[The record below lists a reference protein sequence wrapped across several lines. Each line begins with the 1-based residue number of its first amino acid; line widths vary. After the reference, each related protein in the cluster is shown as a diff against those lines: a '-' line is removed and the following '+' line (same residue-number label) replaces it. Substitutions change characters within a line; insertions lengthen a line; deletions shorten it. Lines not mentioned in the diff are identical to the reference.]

1 MPRAGTR
8 STRTKVAQHVT
19 HRHAP
24 SQPALP
30 GPALIQNRV
39 DARTGAASP
48 PSDSIHSSDIAFK
61 PNNDGWGGGN
71 PAYASNYDR
80 IFGNKNGST
89 KKAAPEPTAPQPAA
103 QALDARDAL
112 ALRRILRESGESSAL
127 AEILE
132 ESGWRRGG

>member
-1 MPRAGTR
+1 MLRIALRRATQR
-8 STRTKVAQHVT
+8 VAVRHSSKTASTP
-19 HRHAP
+19 AP
-24 SQPALP
+24 APQ
-30 GPALIQNRV
+30 
-39 DARTGAASP
+39 
-48 PSDSIHSSDIAFK
+48 SDSIHSSDIAFK

-71 PAYASNYDR
+71 PQYASNYDR

-89 KKAAPEPTAPQPAA
+89 KKKSETAAAASQPAA

>member
-1 MPRAGTR
+1 MLRIVLRRATQR
-8 STRTKVAQHVT
+8 VSVRHSSKTASTP
-19 HRHAP
+19 AP
-24 SQPALP
+24 APQ
-30 GPALIQNRV
+30 
-39 DARTGAASP
+39 
-48 PSDSIHSSDIAFK
+48 SDSIHSSDIAFK

-80 IFGNKNGST
+80 IFGNKNGSA
-89 KKAAPEPTAPQPAA
+89 KKAAPEQTAPQPAA

>member
-1 MPRAGTR
+1 MLRIALRRASQR
-8 STRTKVAQHVT
+8 VPVRHSSKAASTP
-19 HRHAP
+19 AP
-24 SQPALP
+24 AP
-30 GPALIQNRV
+30 
-39 DARTGAASP
+39 SP
-48 PSDSIHSSDIAFK
+48 PSDSLHSSDIAFK

-71 PAYASNYDR
+71 PKYASNYDR

-89 KKAAPEPTAPQPAA
+89 KKAASEQTAPQPAA

-132 ESGWRRGG
+132 ESGWRRSG

>member
-1 MPRAGTR
+1 MLRIALRRATQR
-8 STRTKVAQHVT
+8 VAVRHSSKTASTP
-19 HRHAP
+19 AP
-24 SQPALP
+24 AP
-30 GPALIQNRV
+30 
-39 DARTGAASP
+39 ASP
-48 PSDSIHSSDIAFK
+48 PSDSLHSSDIAFK

-71 PAYASNYDR
+71 PQYASNYDR

-89 KKAAPEPTAPQPAA
+89 QKAAPEQTAPQPAA
-103 QALDARDAL
+103 QALDASDAL

>member
-1 MPRAGTR
+1 MLRIALRRATR
-8 STRTKVAQHVT
+8 VPVRHSSKTASTP
-19 HRHAP
+19 AP
-24 SQPALP
+24 AP
-30 GPALIQNRV
+30 
-39 DARTGAASP
+39 T
-48 PSDSIHSSDIAFK
+48 DSIHSSDIAFK

-71 PAYASNYDR
+71 PRYADNYDR

-89 KKAAPEPTAPQPAA
+89 KKTSETAAAAPQPAA

-132 ESGWRRGG
+132 AAGWRRG

>member
-1 MPRAGTR
+1 MLRIALRRATQR
-8 STRTKVAQHVT
+8 VSVRHSSKTASTP
-19 HRHAP
+19 AP
-24 SQPALP
+24 APQ
-30 GPALIQNRV
+30 
-39 DARTGAASP
+39 
-48 PSDSIHSSDIAFK
+48 SDSIHSSDIAFK

-71 PAYASNYDR
+71 PQYASNYDR

-89 KKAAPEPTAPQPAA
+89 KKTSETAAAASQPAA

>member
-1 MPRAGTR
+1 MLRIATRRASQRFVVRHSSKTA
-8 STRTKVAQHVT
+8 STP
-19 HRHAP
+19 AP
-24 SQPALP
+24 AP
-30 GPALIQNRV
+30 
-39 DARTGAASP
+39 ASP

-71 PAYASNYDR
+71 PRYASNYDR

-89 KKAAPEPTAPQPAA
+89 KKTSEPAAAASQPAA

-127 AEILE
+127 VEILE
-132 ESGWRRGG
+132 AAGWRRS

>member
-1 MPRAGTR
+1 MLRIALRRASQRAVRHSSKTA
-8 STRTKVAQHVT
+8 STP
-19 HRHAP
+19 AP
-24 SQPALP
+24 AP
-30 GPALIQNRV
+30 
-39 DARTGAASP
+39 SP

-80 IFGNKNGST
+80 IFGNKNGSA
-89 KKAAPEPTAPQPAA
+89 KKAAPEQTAPQPAA

>member
-1 MPRAGTR
+1 MLRIATRRASQRFLVRHSSKTA
-8 STRTKVAQHVT
+8 STP
-19 HRHAP
+19 AP
-24 SQPALP
+24 AP
-30 GPALIQNRV
+30 
-39 DARTGAASP
+39 ASP

-71 PAYASNYDR
+71 PQYASNYDR
-80 IFGNKNGST
+80 IFGNKNGSA
-89 KKAAPEPTAPQPAA
+89 KKAAPEATAPQPAA

>member
-1 MPRAGTR
+1 MLRIALRRVSQRVAVRHSSKTA
-8 STRTKVAQHVT
+8 STP
-19 HRHAP
+19 AP
-24 SQPALP
+24 A
-30 GPALIQNRV
+30 
-39 DARTGAASP
+39 P
-48 PSDSIHSSDIAFK
+48 PSDSLHSSDIAFK

-71 PAYASNYDR
+71 PKYASNYDR
-80 IFGNKNGST
+80 IFGNKNGTT
-89 KKAAPEPTAPQPAA
+89 KKAAPEPTAAAPAA

>member
-1 MPRAGTR
+1 MLRLITRRASQRFVVRHSSKTA
-8 STRTKVAQHVT
+8 STP
-19 HRHAP
+19 AP
-24 SQPALP
+24 AP
-30 GPALIQNRV
+30 
-39 DARTGAASP
+39 SP
-48 PSDSIHSSDIAFK
+48 PSDSLHSSDIAFK

-71 PAYASNYDR
+71 PQYASNYDR

-89 KKAAPEPTAPQPAA
+89 KQAAPEQTAPQPAA

-112 ALRRILRESGESSAL
+112 ALRRILRESGDSSAL

>member
-1 MPRAGTR
+1 MLRIALRRATQR
-8 STRTKVAQHVT
+8 VAVRHSSKTASTP
-19 HRHAP
+19 AP
-24 SQPALP
+24 AP
-30 GPALIQNRV
+30 
-39 DARTGAASP
+39 ASP

-89 KKAAPEPTAPQPAA
+89 KQQAPEPAASQPAA

-112 ALRRILRESGESSAL
+112 ALRRILRESGESSTL
-127 AEILE
+127 KEILE
-132 ESGWRRGG
+132 AAGWRRS

>member
-1 MPRAGTR
+1 MLRIALRRATQR
-8 STRTKVAQHVT
+8 VPIRYSSKTASTP
-19 HRHAP
+19 AP
-24 SQPALP
+24 AP
-30 GPALIQNRV
+30 
-39 DARTGAASP
+39 SP

-71 PAYASNYDR
+71 PQYASNYDR
-80 IFGNKNGST
+80 IFGNKNGGS
-89 KKAAPEPTAPQPAA
+89 KKAPAATAAAQQPAT

>member
-1 MPRAGTR
+1 MLRIALRRASQRFVVRHSSKTA
-8 STRTKVAQHVT
+8 STP
-19 HRHAP
+19 AP
-24 SQPALP
+24 AP
-30 GPALIQNRV
+30 
-39 DARTGAASP
+39 ASP

-71 PAYASNYDR
+71 PQYASNYDR
-80 IFGNKNGST
+80 IFGNKNGS
-89 KKAAPEPTAPQPAA
+89 KKATAPEQTAPQTAA

>member
-1 MPRAGTR
+1 MLRIALRRATQR
-8 STRTKVAQHVT
+8 VPVRHSSKTASTP
-19 HRHAP
+19 AP
-24 SQPALP
+24 AP
-30 GPALIQNRV
+30 
-39 DARTGAASP
+39 SP

-71 PAYASNYDR
+71 PQYASNYDR

-89 KKAAPEPTAPQPAA
+89 KKTSETAAAASQPAA

>member
-1 MPRAGTR
+1 MLRIALRRATR
-8 STRTKVAQHVT
+8 VPVRHSSKAASTP
-19 HRHAP
+19 AP
-24 SQPALP
+24 AP
-30 GPALIQNRV
+30 
-39 DARTGAASP
+39 ASP

-71 PAYASNYDR
+71 PQYASNYDR
-80 IFGNKNGST
+80 IFGNKNGGST
-89 KKAAPEPTAPQPAA
+89 KAPAATAAASQPAA

>member
-1 MPRAGTR
+1 MLRLVTRRASQRFVVRHSSKTA
-8 STRTKVAQHVT
+8 STP
-19 HRHAP
+19 AP
-24 SQPALP
+24 AP
-30 GPALIQNRV
+30 
-39 DARTGAASP
+39 ASP

-71 PAYASNYDR
+71 PNYASGYDR
-80 IFGNKNGST
+80 IFGNKNGGAT
-89 KKAAPEPTAPQPAA
+89 KAPAATAAASQPAA

>member
-1 MPRAGTR
+1 MLRIALRRATQR
-8 STRTKVAQHVT
+8 VAVRHSSKAASTP
-19 HRHAP
+19 AP
-24 SQPALP
+24 AP
-30 GPALIQNRV
+30 
-39 DARTGAASP
+39 ASP

-71 PAYASNYDR
+71 PQYASNYDR
-80 IFGNKNGST
+80 IFGNKNGSA
-89 KKAAPEPTAPQPAA
+89 KKAAPEQTAPQPAA

>member
-1 MPRAGTR
+1 MLRLITRRASQR
-8 STRTKVAQHVT
+8 FVV
-19 HRHAP
+19 RHSSKTASAP
-24 SQPALP
+24 SPAP
-30 GPALIQNRV
+30 
-39 DARTGAASP
+39 ASP

-71 PAYASNYDR
+71 PNYASGYDR
-80 IFGNKNGST
+80 IFGNKNGAT
-89 KKAAPEPTAPQPAA
+89 KQQAPEQTAPQPTA

-132 ESGWRRGG
+132 AAGWRRG

>member
-1 MPRAGTR
+1 MLRIATRRASQRFLVRHSSKTA
-8 STRTKVAQHVT
+8 STP
-19 HRHAP
+19 AP
-24 SQPALP
+24 AP
-30 GPALIQNRV
+30 
-39 DARTGAASP
+39 ASP

>member
-1 MPRAGTR
+1 MLRIALRRATQR
-8 STRTKVAQHVT
+8 VAVRHSSKAASTP
-19 HRHAP
+19 AP
-24 SQPALP
+24 AP
-30 GPALIQNRV
+30 
-39 DARTGAASP
+39 ASP

-80 IFGNKNGST
+80 IFGNKNGAT
-89 KKAAPEPTAPQPAA
+89 KQAAPEPTAPQPAA

-127 AEILE
+127 KEILE
-132 ESGWRRGG
+132 AAGWRRS